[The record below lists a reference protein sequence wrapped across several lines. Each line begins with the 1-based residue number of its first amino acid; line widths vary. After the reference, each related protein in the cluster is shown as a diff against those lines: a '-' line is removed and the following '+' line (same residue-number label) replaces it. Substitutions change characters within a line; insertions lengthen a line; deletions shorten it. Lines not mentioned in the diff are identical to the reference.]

1 MIPTLVSVAIDAIYV
16 FKCYVARDC
25 RRIRI
30 CNKDQH
36 GIIFMSFQF
45 VCFVSPIVILTAPL
59 FLLKLIITSPLP
71 CVCTAERP
79 SRARA
84 ESDWNKS
91 SGVRSAYSANTVHVA
106 SATSES
112 RPTTT
117 TGSPRFP
124 PLSPT
129 YKTYQMLTPLYL
141 ERVTIDQPK

>member
-1 MIPTLVSVAIDAIYV
+1 MLSIIYV
-16 FKCYVARDC
+16 ISWCSSAMLPEIVEGLGFA
-25 RRIRI
+25 IRTNMALFL
-30 CNKDQH
+30 CH
-36 GIIFMSFQF
+36 FSLF
-45 VCFVSPIVILTAPL
+45 VFVSPIVILTAPL

-79 SRARA
+79 PRARA

-91 SGVRSAYSANTVHVA
+91 SGDRSAYSANTVHVA

-141 ERVTIDQPK
+141 ERVTIDQPQ

>member
-1 MIPTLVSVAIDAIYV
+1 MLPEIVEGLGFAIRTNMAL
-16 FKCYVARDC
+16 FLCHF
-25 RRIRI
+25 I
-30 CNKDQH
+30 C
-36 GIIFMSFQF
+36 F
-45 VCFVSPIVILTAPL
+45 CFVSPIVILTAPL
-59 FLLKLIITSPLP
+59 FLLKLIITSSLP

-91 SGVRSAYSANTVHVA
+91 SGDRSAYSANTVHVA

-117 TGSPRFP
+117 TTGSPHFP